1 MQKKAH
7 FVPVFLLILITMPC
21 ISAPENIGLTHSPA
35 PTIENKSDLYD
46 QFMQASYLHAKG
58 KNEGAIQSFNNVMK
72 TRPSEHIFEPYL
84 QALFDGERFSTLV
97 KTYENNK
104 KKIDSLFNKNHMIK
118 AYLAQAYLA
127 VNKESKALALFQE
140 LMRDHGN
147 DVQMCYFTAVGYLK
161 TKRLTAAVKLLQ
173 ECITNIELKSKHYL
187 FHFLLSKAHLEAN
200 RPAEAMISIEQS
212 IAQFPKFDRGWL
224 FKAILHEQQGKINEA
239 INGYKKFLA
248 ITGRDQS
255 IEKQLVQL
263 LFNQQRYG
271 EAVDY
276 LKKLSV
282 DSPEYCFDLALVQSK
297 SGNYT
302 EALPSIN
309 KVLELSPTLEK
320 AKLLKLE
327 ILLNSDKT
335 DEAIT
340 SLQEWL
346 SGEPQNMGAL
356 HTFTLLA
363 QGGVPVPKLI
373 TALEA
378 VQIKHP
384 TSIGIAAALGDLAL
398 EINQPEKALTHYAQ
412 AATHTNHKQLKSHI
426 YFQRC
431 YIMLNQKDYLAL
443 TAELTKAEQDGCT
456 NDALLNLQACYFG
469 QTNQQLDKAL
479 SIINKA
485 LKIKPGYPAYLDTK
499 ARILH
504 AKGRPVEALQLAQKA
519 LSLAPDD
526 QIIKQHAEELERYAL
541 QPSTSTTYTMRR
553 RR

>member
-1 MQKKAH
+1 MQKIAKL
-7 FVPVFLLILITMPC
+7 VPVFLLILVTMPC
-21 ISAPENIGLTHSPA
+21 ISAPKKIISTPSLAS
-35 PTIENKSDLYD
+35 TIETKSGVYD
-46 QFMQASYLHAKG
+46 QFMQATYLNAKG
-58 KNEGAIQSFNNVMK
+58 KNEGAIQSFNNAMK
-72 TRPSEHIFEPYL
+72 TRPSEHMFEPYL

-97 KTYENNK
+97 KTYEDNK
-104 KKIDSLFNKNHMIK
+104 KKIDTLCSKNHMIK

-127 VNKESKALALFQE
+127 VNKEPKAQALFQE
-140 LMRDHGN
+140 LIRDHGN
-147 DVQMCYFTAVGYLK
+147 DVQMCYFAAVGYLK
-161 TKRLTAAVKLLQ
+161 TKRLPAAVKLLQ
-173 ECITNIELKSKHYL
+173 ECIANVELKNKHYL

-200 RPAEAMISIEQS
+200 RPTEAMVSIEQS

-239 INGYKKFLA
+239 IQGYKKFLA

-271 EAVDY
+271 EAADY

-297 SGNYT
+297 SGNYA

-309 KVLELSPTLEK
+309 KVLALSPTLEK

-335 DEAIT
+335 DDALT

-346 SGEPQNMGAL
+346 TTEPHNMGAL
-356 HTFTLLA
+356 HTFTLLR

-373 TALEA
+373 TALETI
-378 VQIKHP
+378 QIKHP
-384 TSIGIAAALGDLAL
+384 ASIGIAAALGDLAL

-412 AATHTNHKQLKSHI
+412 AATHTKHNQLKSRI

-431 YIMLNQKDYLAL
+431 YIMLNQKDYPAL
-443 TAELTKAEQDGCT
+443 TAELAKAEQENCT
-456 NDALLNLQACYFG
+456 DHALLNLQACYFG

-479 SIINKA
+479 TIVNKA
-485 LKIKPGYPAYLDTK
+485 LKLKPGFPAYLDTK
-499 ARILH
+499 ARVLS

-553 RR
+553 RW

>member
-1 MQKKAH
+1 
-7 FVPVFLLILITMPC
+7 MPC
-21 ISAPENIGLTHSPA
+21 ISAPQKIISRASLAS
-35 PTIENKSDLYD
+35 TIETKSGVYD
-46 QFMQASYLHAKG
+46 QFMQATYLHAKG
-58 KNEGAIQSFNNVMK
+58 KNEAAIQSFNNAMK
-72 TRPSEHIFEPYL
+72 TRPSEHMFEPYL

-97 KTYENNK
+97 KTYEDNK
-104 KKIDSLFNKNHMIK
+104 KKIDTLCSKNHMIK
-118 AYLAQAYLA
+118 AYIAQAYLA
-127 VNKESKALALFQE
+127 LNKEPKALGLFQE

-147 DVQMCYFTAVGYLK
+147 DVQMCYFAAVGYLK
-161 TKRLTAAVKLLQ
+161 TKRLPAAVKLLQ
-173 ECITNIELKSKHYL
+173 ECIANVELKNKHYL

-200 RPAEAMISIEQS
+200 RPTEAMVSIEQS

-239 INGYKKFLA
+239 IHGYKKFLS
-248 ITGRDQS
+248 ISGRDQS

-271 EAVDY
+271 EAADY
-276 LKKLSV
+276 LKKLSA

-297 SGNYT
+297 SGNYA

-309 KVLELSPTLEK
+309 KVLALSPTLEK

-327 ILLNSDKT
+327 ILLNSDKI
-335 DEAIT
+335 DDAVT

-346 SGEPQNMGAL
+346 TAEPHNMGAL
-356 HTFTLLA
+356 HTFTLLR

-373 TALEA
+373 TALET

-384 TSIGIAAALGDLAL
+384 ASIGIAAALGDLAL
-398 EINQPEKALTHYAQ
+398 EINQPEKALTHYGQ
-412 AATHTNHKQLKSHI
+412 AATHTKHNQLKSRI

-431 YIMLNQKDYLAL
+431 YIMLNQKDYPAL
-443 TAELTKAEQDGCT
+443 TAELAKAEQENCT
-456 NDALLNLQACYFG
+456 DHALLNLQACYFG

-479 SIINKA
+479 TIVNKA
-485 LKIKPGYPAYLDTK
+485 LKLKPGFPVYLDTK
-499 ARILH
+499 ARILS

-526 QIIKQHAEELERYAL
+526 LIIKQHAEELERYAL

-553 RR
+553 RW